1 MLELF
6 DKIMDLQTGWIILGN
21 VCFAALIAFSGS
33 YLANLADR
41 LSDITRISST
51 WIGIILLATI
61 TSIPELVATIA
72 AVYGNAPD
80 IGIGNL
86 YGSNMFNINI
96 ISLIDILQGPGPIML
111 MASMSH
117 ILPASLG
124 ILLVSMSGA
133 GIITVSMLQQS
144 GHYGTASTMNW
155 IFCIAIFLTYIIGT
169 IVIFHSEKS
178 TFVGEITHYAY
189 RKKQE
194 PMKIVIGLLLSAAGV
209 IAGGIFLAGF
219 SRALAAKPINLG
231 FATIVLGQSFVGTTL
246 VAVATS
252 LPEIV
257 VSIAAFRIGAINM
270 SLANVFGS
278 NTFNISII
286 AVLQL
291 IRPNTNILGSVQQI
305 HVLTAC
311 FAIML
316 TAIALMGLIYRSR
329 KSILY
334 LGWDTLAVTGL
345 YLLALYLV
353 FYATAKVS

>member
-6 DKIMDLQTGWIILGN
+6 DKIMNLQVGWIILGN
-21 VCFAALIAFSGS
+21 ACFAALIAFSGS
-33 YLANLADR
+33 YLTNLADR
-41 LSDITRISST
+41 LSDMTGLSST

-80 IGIGNL
+80 LGIGNL

-111 MASMSH
+111 M
-117 ILPASLG
+117 PASLG

-133 GIITVSMLQQS
+133 GIISVSMMQQS
-144 GHYGTASTMNW
+144 GHYGIASTINW
-155 IFCIAIFLTYIIGT
+155 IFCIAIFLTYVIGT
-169 IVIFHSEKS
+169 IVIFNSEKS
-178 TFVGEITHYAY
+178 TFIGEITHYVH
-189 RKKQE
+189 RRQE
-194 PMKIVIGLLLSAAGV
+194 PLKIVIGFLFSAAGV
-209 IAGGIFLAGF
+209 IVGGIFLAGF
-219 SRALAAKPINLG
+219 ARALAAKPLNLG
-231 FATIVLGQSFVGTTL
+231 FATIVLGQSFVGTAL

-286 AVLQL
+286 AIVQL
-291 IRPNTNILGSVQQI
+291 IKPNINILGSVQQI

-316 TAIALMGLIYRSR
+316 TAVAMMGLIYRSK

-334 LGWDTLAVTGL
+334 LGWDTFAVTGL

-353 FYATAKVS
+353 FYASARIN